1 MGTKAYST
9 GLIKL
14 RVANLPS
21 FSLHAAVVI
30 VRVAWLVVW
39 LSGNALVVI
48 NEVTLRQARLIQG
61 WVTVCGQVN
70 HLGM

>member
-30 VRVAWLVVW
+30 VRVGTGCLVGG
-39 LSGNALVVI
+39 LA
-48 NEVTLRQARLIQG
+48 
-61 WVTVCGQVN
+61 
-70 HLGM
+70 